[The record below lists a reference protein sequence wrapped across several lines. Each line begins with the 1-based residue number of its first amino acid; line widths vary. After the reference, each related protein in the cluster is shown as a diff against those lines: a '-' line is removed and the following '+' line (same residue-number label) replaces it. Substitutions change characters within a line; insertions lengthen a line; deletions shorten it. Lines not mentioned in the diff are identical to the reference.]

1 MRFPARLLVFALTTS
16 VIAAAAVL
24 SVGMASG
31 NNTQSEPPQPR
42 HLLIGFQDDPAFRWD
57 ADRATM
63 LDRAVAASAR
73 IVRTFVDWSHTAP
86 TRPLHPGN
94 PFDPAYK
101 LDDVDELVRGAQL
114 RGMTTLITIWG
125 TPGWANGNAGPNR
138 LPARLTDLQAFA
150 GAIAARYSGRY
161 AGYPL
166 VRHWSVWNEPNL
178 QQFLA
183 PQFDARGVIVSPA
196 LYAKLY
202 RAAFAG
208 IKASSPSALV
218 AIGETSPLGRDHV
231 YLGPSQ
237 QTTSPCTFA
246 RLLALQRPRL
256 SFDAWAHHPYPTSLG
271 LPPTQKVRWPNVSLE
286 ALPRFQAALD
296 TWFGRKGTAIWIT
309 EYGYQTRRPQT
320 LGVTAAQQAAF
331 GVQALRLAAADPH
344 VQMFVWFV
352 LRDSVQTPWRSGLV
366 DLAGRAKPAFARF
379 AAAAAALDA
388 SNAVLTAAPGSQAVK
403 LPVDVL
409 QLVGR
414 NSSGAAV
421 GITWRAYLGSSLVA
435 VEQTR
440 LALPSS
446 GRLLL
451 PVSFERARGATYRV
465 DVNVNDINGLTIER
479 RLQIV
484 TG

>member
-1 MRFPARLLVFALTTS
+1 MRLPSRLLIFALAGS
-16 VIAAAAVL
+16 AIAAAAVL

-31 NNTQSEPPQPR
+31 GSRSGSQQPR
-42 HLLIGFQDDPAFRWD
+42 RLLIGFQDDPALRWE
-57 ADRATM
+57 ADRSAM
-63 LDRAVAASAR
+63 LDRASAANAR
-73 IVRTFVDWSHTAP
+73 IVRTIVDWSRTAP
-86 TRPLHPGN
+86 TRPMHGAD
-94 PFDPAYK
+94 PFDPAYR

-114 RGMTTLITIWG
+114 RGISILITIWG

-138 LPARLTDLQAFA
+138 LPSRLTDLQQFA
-150 GAIAARYSGRY
+150 GALAARYSGRY

-183 PQFDARGVIVSPA
+183 PQFDARGAIVSPA

-208 IKASSPSALV
+208 IKASNPSALV
-218 AIGETSPLGRDHV
+218 AIGETSPLGRDHA

-237 QTTSPCTFA
+237 QTTSPGTFA
-246 RLLALQRPRL
+246 RLLSLQRPRL

-271 LPPTQKVRWPNVSLE
+271 LPPTQRVRWPNVALA

-296 TWFGRKGTAIWIT
+296 TWFGRRDTAIWIT
-309 EYGYQTRRPQT
+309 EYGYQTRRPQA
-320 LGVTAAQQAAF
+320 LGVTAAQQAAYS
-331 GVQALRLAAADPH
+331 VQALQLAAADPH

-352 LRDSVQTPWRSGLV
+352 LRDSVQTPWRSGLF
-366 DLAGRAKPAFARF
+366 DLTGKAKPALARF
-379 AAAAAALDA
+379 ATAAAALDA
-388 SNAVLTAAPGSQAVK
+388 SNAVLKAAPGTRAIK

-409 QLVGR
+409 RLLGR
-414 NSSGAAV
+414 NGAGATV
-421 GITWRAYLGSSLVA
+421 GITWRAYLGSRLVA
-435 VEQTR
+435 VDQTR
-440 LALPSS
+440 LALPLS

-451 PVSFERARGATYRV
+451 PVAFKRAQGATYRV
-465 DVNVNDINGLTIER
+465 DVNVNDINGQTVDR
-479 RLQIV
+479 TLQVV